1 MVQLSRRQN
10 FIDTMNHKQPE
21 NVILDFG
28 GNPLSTMEGKS
39 QEYLL
44 DFLGYQKEKEEELLL
59 FGQTPQIDERIL
71 KCFDV
76 DTRSVGKILTPK
88 DSQFQMISD
97 KEYVDEWGIRRVF
110 TGLYWDAV
118 NTPLR
123 GATLEQLENYQ
134 FPNPNSVSSKE
145 LDAIEQ
151 RAKYLYEHTDY
162 VICGEHPVYGV
173 FELGCWLCG
182 FDDFLYRMVEEPEF
196 VDALFDKILDYQK
209 KIISQ
214 YYGRIGKYIHYT
226 SSGDDFATQ
235 KAPFISPSMFREQ
248 IAPYYKERIHYTKQF
263 TDAYY
268 LHHSCGSVRM
278 LLNDIINTGVEI
290 LNPIQP
296 KAAGMDPKELK
307 CEFGN
312 RIVFHGGLDTQEV
325 LPFLEKSAICETVE
339 QLLEIMLKDGGY
351 IFAAAHN
358 IQEDVAPEKLVA
370 MLEAARKAG
379 KRK

>member
-1 MVQLSRRQN
+1 
-10 FIDTMNHKQPE
+10 MNHKQPE

-28 GNPLSTMEGKS
+28 GNPLSTMEGRS

-44 DFLGYQKEKEEELLL
+44 EFLGYSSEKKERLL
-59 FGQTPQIDERIL
+59 FGRTPQIDERIL

-76 DTRSVGKILTPK
+76 DTRSVGKILTPE

-97 KEYVDEWGIRRVF
+97 EEYIDEWGIRRVF
-110 TGLYWDAV
+110 TGLYWEAV
-118 NTPLR
+118 NTPLK
-123 GATLEQLENYQ
+123 GATLDELEKFQ
-134 FPNPNSVSSKE
+134 FPNPNSIPEKE
-145 LDAIEQ
+145 LDEIEQ
-151 RAKYLYEHTDY
+151 RAKYLYENTDY

-182 FDDFLYRMVEEPEF
+182 FDDFLCRMAEEPEF
-196 VDALFDKILDYQK
+196 VNVLFDKILNYQK
-209 KIISQ
+209 KVIAQ

-235 KAPFISPSMFREQ
+235 QAPFISPAMFREQ
-248 IAPYYKERIHYTKQF
+248 IAPYYAERIRYTKQF

-296 KAAGMDPKELK
+296 KANGMEPEGLK
-307 CEFGN
+307 KDFGK
-312 RIVFHGGLDTQEV
+312 RIIFHGGLDTQEV
-325 LPFLEKSAICETVE
+325 LPFLDGNAICEEVNR
-339 QLLEIMLKDGGY
+339 LMEIMLEDGGY

-358 IQEDVAPEKLVA
+358 IQEDVAPEKLVV